1 MSSQE
6 CLQSLMTFVFNV
18 SLIVYIWISKC
29 SLQIKLTLGIFVS
42 IYPDNTY
49 LLILSANKKCYILV
63 FYWDPILV
71 MFDYNKYNDQLYVI
85 ILQLILLLCLVSIA
99 FVVRFYPFLPQFCV
113 PIILYHIHKDGSQLG
128 ALLM

>member
-1 MSSQE
+1 
-6 CLQSLMTFVFNV
+6 
-18 SLIVYIWISKC
+18 
-29 SLQIKLTLGIFVS
+29 
-42 IYPDNTY
+42 
-49 LLILSANKKCYILV
+49 
-63 FYWDPILV
+63 

-99 FVVRFYPFLPQFCV
+99 FVVRFYPFLPQFYV